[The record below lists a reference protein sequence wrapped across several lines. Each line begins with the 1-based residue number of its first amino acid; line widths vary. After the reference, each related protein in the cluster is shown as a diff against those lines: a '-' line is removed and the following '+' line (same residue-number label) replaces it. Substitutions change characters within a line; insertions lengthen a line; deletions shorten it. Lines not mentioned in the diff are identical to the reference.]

1 MVGVYSCVELFYLV
15 LVFFFCMIFIF
26 YVMFNVGDYWRVD
39 GLVFVVRV
47 FGDKFLKEYMIV
59 RLDLVDFVVDLFC
72 EFLIFGSNGLWMV
85 FIN

>member
-1 MVGVYSCVELFYLV
+1 
-15 LVFFFCMIFIF
+15 
-26 YVMFNVGDYWRVD
+26 MFNVGDYWRVD